1 MESFLGRDGDYADA
15 SIVATIDTEAM
26 RATAVDV
33 TYTFEGEANDF
44 IIVVKTEYK
53 LLTE

>member
-1 MESFLGRDGDYADA
+1 M
-15 SIVATIDTEAM
+15 ATIDTEAM
-26 RATAVDV
+26 RALTVDV